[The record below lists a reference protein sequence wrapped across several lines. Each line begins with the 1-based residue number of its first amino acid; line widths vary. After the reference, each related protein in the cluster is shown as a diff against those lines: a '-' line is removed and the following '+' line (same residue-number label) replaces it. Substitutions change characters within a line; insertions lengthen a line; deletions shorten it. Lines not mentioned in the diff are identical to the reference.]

1 MLRGM
6 HDGSEV
12 ELSGSADSLREFAAR
27 LAEANAATISLD
39 SAVGASAYSDWINSI
54 SIEPL
59 EAAHT
64 RIGIQDRRLHIAGP
78 TDQLRAIA
86 DNVHWLTINSPDTG
100 SHLHM
105 EYYDGHPFL
114 EPGSIPLVITYE

>member
-1 MLRGM
+1 MLRFM

-12 ELSGSADSLREFAAR
+12 ELSGPADSLREFAAR
-27 LAEANAATISLD
+27 LAEANPAMISLNP
-39 SAVGASAYSDWINSI
+39 AVGASAYPNWLNSI

-64 RIGIQDRRLHIAGP
+64 RIEIQDSRLHIAGP
-78 TDQLRAIA
+78 TDQLSAIA
-86 DNVHWLTINSPDTG
+86 DNVHWLTTNSPETG
-100 SHLHM
+100 SHLHI